1 MIFRKRIP
9 RGVRFFLCKEEF
21 PMLLFKP
28 DYYDCFRCAAGEC
41 PDSCCKEWE
50 VEIDDAS
57 ARFYRTLPGT
67 LGDCLREVMRT
78 ADGKTSMSI
87 IDGRCPMW
95 RSDGLCRIQAELGE
109 SALCETCRMFPRLTH
124 DYGDFAELGL
134 ELSCPEAAKLIL
146 NAPLAPLMVDT
157 RPDGGT
163 PGYDVEAMASLKASR
178 EVMLSILSDESH
190 SVGESLALG
199 LLYGCQAQSE
209 LDGGE
214 ESPFDAGAA
223 LETAAALAK
232 PGNPADVLDFFLG
245 LELLTPQWE
254 TMLRHPDPGNWTQH
268 HRALARYLTQRYW
281 LQAVSDYDLYCR
293 VKFILISCLLVRL
306 VGGDIFSTA
315 QLYSKEVE
323 NDTDN
328 VGAILDAAYA
338 HPAFT
343 DDKLLGMLLSRS
355 L

>member
-1 MIFRKRIP
+1 
-9 RGVRFFLCKEEF
+9 
-21 PMLLFKP
+21 MLLFKP

-67 LGDCLREVMRT
+67 LGDRLREVMRT

-190 SVGESLALG
+190 SVGESG
-199 LLYGCQAQSE
+199 
-209 LDGGE
+209 
-214 ESPFDAGAA
+214 AGAA
-223 LETAAALAK
+223 LRLSGAVRAGRRGGK
-232 PGNPADVLDFFLG
+232 PLRRRGGAGNRRGSGKAGKSSRCSGFLSG
-245 LELLTPQWE
+245 P
-254 TMLRHPDPGNWTQH
+254 
-268 HRALARYLTQRYW
+268 
-281 LQAVSDYDLYCR
+281 
-293 VKFILISCLLVRL
+293 
-306 VGGDIFSTA
+306 
-315 QLYSKEVE
+315 
-323 NDTDN
+323 
-328 VGAILDAAYA
+328 
-338 HPAFT
+338 
-343 DDKLLGMLLSRS
+343 
-355 L
+355 